1 MFAILFAVKKW
12 QHFLMG
18 RHFTIRTDHKPLK
31 YLMEQKVTT
40 PSQHLWLSQ
49 LMAYDFDITYK
60 QGSENGAADALSRV
74 PSHELL
80 CLAISSVSADLN
92 KQICNSYA
100 GDPGLQKIIKEL
112 TQNPA
117 SHMNFTWE
125 KGLLRRKGKVVVG

>member
-1 MFAILFAVKKW
+1 MIEAPVLAVPDFAQDFIVETDASGMGIGAVLMQKGHPIAFISKALSSKHQSLSVYDKEMFAILFAVKKW

-60 QGSENGAADALSRV
+60 
-74 PSHELL
+74 
-80 CLAISSVSADLN
+80 
-92 KQICNSYA
+92 
-100 GDPGLQKIIKEL
+100 
-112 TQNPA
+112 
-117 SHMNFTWE
+117 
-125 KGLLRRKGKVVVG
+125 